1 MKKQLKLRINSS
13 YLFKIK
19 CCFCCGEAVG
29 GSGESR
35 SAGIAIILKHDKA
48 LTIERAAIGGF
59 ETLER
64 GLQAIIDTC
73 YEGRTIDRE
82 VDKIVGVGAEV
93 TVFVD
98 DIDGDK
104 GEVAAISGKVMSVWS
119 ETYGSRDS
127 SCAYCLG
134 LHNTAILASDYT
146 DFTWLIDDTPL
157 CVEVAAFGADA
168 L

>member
-1 MKKQLKLRINSS
+1 M
-13 YLFKIK
+13 K

-29 GSGESR
+29 GSGESC
-35 SAGIAIILKHDKA
+35 SAGIAIILKHDEA
-48 LTIERAAIGGF
+48 LTIERVAIGGF

-64 GLQAIIDTC
+64 GLQAIIGTR

-82 VDKIVGVGAEV
+82 VNKIVGMGAEV

-98 DIDGDK
+98 DINGDK
-104 GEVAAISGKVMSVWS
+104 GEVAAISGKVTSVWS
-119 ETYGSRDS
+119 EAYSSGNSCSAYG
-127 SCAYCLG
+127 LG
-134 LHNTAILASDYT
+134 LHYTAILASDYT
-146 DFTWLIDDTPL
+146 DFTWLIDYAPL